1 MEQETRLVWKVGLFV
16 VIGLFATAVVVVA
29 IRDWR
34 ILRAGYEIRVLFDSA
49 GGLLRGAPVKF
60 AGVDVGEVVNIRLVS
75 EGSSSPLARVELSL
89 WLPNGL
95 MVRSDDRVLI
105 GMLGLLG
112 EKYVEILPG
121 PGSGRILQAGDVLE
135 GAGVVSELEFTQ
147 QFTHVLTQLEETLN
161 AASALVNDPQ
171 IAQRIK
177 STLEQAGS
185 LTKRLDETTQQAE
198 ALIRQWQRVGQKS
211 STAIDDLRQWAPWLV
226 LGMALLI
233 YLVTR

>member
-1 MEQETRLVWKVGLFV
+1 MEREARLVWKVGLFV
-16 VIGLFATAVVVVA
+16 AVGLFATAVIILA

-49 GGLLRGAPVKF
+49 GGLLVGAPVKF
-60 AGVDVGEVVNIRLVS
+60 AGVEVGEVVKIRIVS

-89 WLPNGL
+89 WLPDGL
-95 MVRSDDRVLI
+95 TVRSDDRVLI
-105 GMLGLLG
+105 AMLGLLG

-135 GAGVVSELEFTQ
+135 GAGVVSQLEFTQ
-147 QFTHVLTQLEETLN
+147 QFTHVLTRLEEMLN
-161 AASALVNDPQ
+161 AASALVSDPQ
-171 IAQRIK
+171 ISQRIK
-177 STLEQAGS
+177 STLEQAEN
-185 LTKRLDETTQQAE
+185 LTKRLDKTTQQAE
-198 ALIRQWQRVGQKS
+198 VLMRQWQQVGEKS
-211 STAIDDLRQWAPWLV
+211 SIAIDDLRQWAPWLA